1 MELRDL
7 ADLGTFF
14 AAIFGLLAVWVTWL
28 ALSNNSQP
36 QVLIYYQPSINRSSV
51 IDLIIENVGNGTA
64 YDIKFSAPIPINWFG
79 IEVPDLSNPG
89 GWLSEGG
96 IPALAPKQRYT
107 FTGGQFSGLKAKLGE
122 GVKLSINYRYLNPLR
137 FLDLGSDDA
146 VLAIN
151 HFAGYGT
158 YKTADQAIV
167 DAVVGKNPSTI
178 LDMKNSLLGI
188 NANLSKISAHLDNL
202 NKS

>member
-1 MELRDL
+1 MELRDF
-7 ADLGTFF
+7 ADLGTFL
-14 AAIFGLLAVWVTWL
+14 AAIFGFLAVGVTWL

-36 QVLIYYQPSINRSSV
+36 QVLIYYQPSINRQSM

-64 YDIKFSAPIPINWFG
+64 FGVKFSAPIPINWIG
-79 IEVPDLSNPG
+79 IDKPDLSQPG
-89 GWLSEGG
+89 GWLSAGG

-122 GVKLSINYRYLNPLR
+122 GVKLKINYRYLNPLR
-137 FLDLGSDDA
+137 ILVRGSDDS

-151 HFAGYGT
+151 HFLGYAT

-167 DAVVGKNPSTI
+167 DAVVGKNSSTI
-178 LDMKNSLLGI
+178 LDMKNSMHGI
-188 NANLSKISAHLDNL
+188 DENLSKIAAHLGNL
-202 NKS
+202 EEK